1 MMRLRATVRTV
12 TGRTRHLLGWA
23 APNGIGTTQL
33 PDPIAVEI
41 VEQDGAFFLFRL
53 GPNGHCIA
61 DTWHQTLDE
70 AKQQAN
76 FEYGI
81 EESDWKEE

>member
-1 MMRLRATVRTV
+1 
-12 TGRTRHLLGWA
+12 
-23 APNGIGTTQL
+23 
-33 PDPIAVEI
+33 

-53 GPNGHCIA
+53 DPNGHCIA